1 MYITVTEAD
10 NYIST
15 RPYSDS
21 WPDDSSAG
29 EAEKE
34 LYLEA
39 ATHMLNNYV
48 QWHGVK
54 TSSDQENEWP
64 RMYVRDRQ
72 GFLIDS
78 DTIPQCLKY
87 ATVELAL
94 ALMDHDLLQVTPN
107 NISQIDL
114 LSLSVNLSKSSTVIP
129 DRVWLLIS
137 HLGARIGDR
146 ATIKVT
152 R

>member
-29 EAEKE
+29 NAEKE

-39 ATHMLNNYV
+39 ATHMLDNYV

-54 TSSDQENEWP
+54 TDSEQDNEWP

-72 GFLIDS
+72 GFLIDK
-78 DTIPQCLKY
+78 DEVPQCLKY

-94 ALMDHDLLQVTPN
+94 ALLDHDLLQVSPA

-129 DRVWLLIS
+129 DRVWILIA
-137 HLGARIGDR
+137 HLGQRLGDR

>member
-10 NYIST
+10 NYIAT

-39 ATHMLNNYV
+39 ATHMLDNYV

-54 TSSDQENEWP
+54 TDSDQDNEWP

-72 GFLIDS
+72 GFLIDK
-78 DTIPQCLKY
+78 DEVPQVVKY

-94 ALMDHDLLQVTPN
+94 ALLDHDLLQVSPA

-129 DRVWLLIS
+129 DRVWILIA
-137 HLGARIGDR
+137 HLGQRLGDR

>member
-39 ATHMLNNYV
+39 ATHMLDNYV

-72 GFLIDS
+72 GFLIDK
-78 DTIPQCLKY
+78 DEVPQCLKF

-94 ALMDHDLLQVTPN
+94 ALLDHDLLRTTPD

-114 LSLSVNLSKSSTVIP
+114 LSLSVNLSKSSAIIP
-129 DRVWLLIS
+129 DKVWVLIS
-137 HLGARIGDR
+137 HLGQRLGDR